1 MSSAPSARQRLDGF
15 YREHH
20 GWLLSWL
27 RQRLRSP
34 DTAADLTQDTFLR
47 LLAKRV
53 DPAQLRLPR
62 AYLSTIAHAL
72 MVNHW
77 RRADLERAYLDAL
90 ALQPEP
96 VHPSAEERAQALE
109 LLHAVERMLRHLA
122 ERPRRAFLLARLSG
136 LGYAEIGERLG
147 VSERM
152 VKKYMAQAML
162 HCLQLQQDPA
172 AA

>member
-1 MSSAPSARQRLDGF
+1 MPSATSARHRLDGF

-20 GWLLSWL
+20 RWLLSWL
-27 RQRLRSP
+27 RRRTRHA
-34 DTAADLTQDTFLR
+34 DTAADLAHDTFLR
-47 LLAKRV
+47 LLSKRV

-77 RRADLERAYLDAL
+77 RRADLERAYLEAL
-90 ALQPEP
+90 AAQPEP
-96 VHPSAEERAQALE
+96 VHPSPEERTQALE
-109 LLHAVERMLRHLA
+109 LLHAIERMLRHLPA
-122 ERPRRAFLLARLSG
+122 RPRQAFLLARLSG
-136 LGYAEIGERLG
+136 LGYAAIAGRLG

-162 HCLQLQQDPA
+162 HCLRIDPEPA
-172 AA
+172 